1 MKSDKRIANS
11 EAHSDGFCF
20 ADEGSVPIQIEILS
34 SSEKQIK
41 KWLALATFFLF
52 SFFPIAL
59 LAQAADIQHVIVI
72 GVDGMSP
79 NGIQKAATPTIDSI
93 LKVAAYSWKCEAVLP
108 TSSSPNWASMI
119 MGAGPDKHGVTS
131 NAWQP
136 HKQTLELECEG
147 TKGNGKASGMWPTIF
162 GELRSQKPESKIAC
176 FNDWLA
182 FNRLFEKGVVN
193 RQRDAILL
201 QAASHH
207 GYKGITRM
215 ASNYFKRK
223 KPDFMF
229 VHLDYVDHAGHH
241 DGHGTQ
247 AYYDAV
253 SVADEMI
260 GKIVKAVK
268 ASGELEHTIIL
279 ITADHGG
286 IGHGHGGNTPE
297 EVNVPWILT
306 GKGVVNGELQVPI
319 KTYDTAATLVYLLGI
334 KAPECWDGKV
344 ITQAIAH

>member
-1 MKSDKRIANS
+1 MSSDTRIATS
-11 EAHSDGFCF
+11 TW
-20 ADEGSVPIQIEILS
+20 IES
-34 SSEKQIK
+34 SRPKYWSFI
-41 KWLALATFFLF
+41 F
-52 SFFPIAL
+52 SFL
-59 LAQAADIQHVIVI
+59 LLPFSLFAQAPDIQHVIVI

-79 NGIQKAATPTIDSI
+79 DGIQKANTPKLDSI
-93 LKVAAYSWKCEAVLP
+93 LKVAAYSFKCQAVLP

-131 NAWQP
+131 NSWQP
-136 HKQTLELECEG
+136 HKQTIELECEG
-147 TKGNGKASGMWPTIF
+147 TKRNGKPSGMWPTIF
-162 GELRSQKPESKIAC
+162 GELRRQKPESNIAC

-193 RQRDAILL
+193 RQRDANLL

-207 GYKGITRM
+207 GYKGITKK
-215 ASNYFKRK
+215 AVNYFKKK

-229 VHLDYVDHAGHH
+229 VHLDNVDHAGHH

-253 SVADEMI
+253 SVVDEQI

-268 ASGELEHTIIL
+268 KSGVSERTVIL
-279 ITADHGG
+279 IIADHGG
-286 IGHGHGGNTPE
+286 KGHGHGGDSPE

-306 GKGVVNGELQVPI
+306 GTGVVNGELQV
-319 KTYDTAATLVYLLGI
+319 KVNTYDTAASIAYLLGI
-334 KAPECWDGKV
+334 EAPGCWVGKPIV
-344 ITQAIAH
+344 EALAQ